1 MNPLALPP
9 KLPESDEMASDGE
22 RPSYELCLVCYPF
35 YPTKDSGRGV
45 DRYLFELIENLR
57 SLSGGARVRVVE
69 QGSSTGAWAAGK
81 KLCGLVLDLLSAKAG
96 VYHAVS
102 TPAGA
107 TAILLR
113 RRPVV
118 VTIHDL
124 LPFQVKAY
132 NPSLK
137 SAYARICTTICIKR
151 ATAIIVPFRVTQDE
165 LVASHGALAA
175 KIHVV
180 NYGVDHA
187 TYYPRPAVERR
198 ARRILYV
205 GEVSCAKGV
214 DVLLSAFARIKK
226 NIPDAE
232 LVIGGKGRDRAQLEA
247 SSRSLGLSGV
257 EFLGFV
263 PEADLAELYASAT
276 VMVFPSRYG
285 FGLSTLEA
293 MACGT
298 PVVVAATLDAPEFMS
313 DAGLLVTPGDA
324 EELASGIERILTE
337 PLLRQELSAKGITR
351 AALYS
356 WAATAEKTRAVC
368 DAVLAESGRSSS
380 A

>member
-1 MNPLALPP
+1 
-9 KLPESDEMASDGE
+9 MASDGE

-57 SLSGGARVRVVE
+57 SSTDVHVRVLE

-81 KLCGLVLDLLSAKAG
+81 KLCGLAIDLMSVKSA
-96 VYHAVS
+96 VYHAV
-102 TPAGA
+102 TPSAGA
-107 TAILLR
+107 TAILLGR
-113 RRPVV
+113 RRVV

-137 SAYARICTTICIKR
+137 SAYARVCNAICVKR
-151 ATAIIVPFRVTQDE
+151 AAAIIVPFRVTKDE
-165 LVASHGALAA
+165 LVAAHGALAA

-187 TYYPRPAVERR
+187 TYHPRPGVQRR
-198 ARRILYV
+198 TRRVLYV
-205 GEVSCAKGV
+205 GEVSLAKGV
-214 DVLLSAFARIKK
+214 DVLIRAFSRIKK
-226 NIPDAE
+226 SIPDAE
-232 LVIGGKGRDRAQLEA
+232 LVIGGKGRDRVQLEGL
-247 SSRSLGLSGV
+247 SRSLGLSGV

-263 PEADLAELYASAT
+263 PEADLAELYASAA

-298 PVVVAATLDAPEFMS
+298 PVVVAATLDAPEFVA
-313 DAGLLVTPGDA
+313 DAGLLVTPGDV
-324 EELASGIERILTE
+324 EDLARGIERILAE
-337 PLLRQELSAKGITR
+337 PSLRQEFSSKGLAR
-351 AALYS
+351 AAQYS
-356 WAATAEKTRAVC
+356 WAVTAARTRAVC
-368 DAVLAESGRSSS
+368 DAVFAER
-380 A
+380 

>member
-1 MNPLALPP
+1 LNPVTLRP
-9 KLPESDEMASDGE
+9 KIGENEMANDVE
-22 RPSYELCLVCYPF
+22 RPGYELCLVCYPF

-57 SLSGGARVRVVE
+57 SHSVNLRVRVLE
-69 QGSSTGAWAAGK
+69 QGSSVGAWAAGK
-81 KLCGLVLDLLSAKAG
+81 KLCRLVLDLLTVKSA
-96 VYHAVS
+96 VFHAVS

-107 TAILLR
+107 TAILLGR
-113 RRPVV
+113 GPVV

-124 LPFQVKAY
+124 LPFQVTGY

-137 SAYARICTTICIKR
+137 SAYARRCTQICVAR
-151 ATAIIVPFRVTQDE
+151 AAAIIVPFRVTKDE
-165 LVASHGALAA
+165 LVASHGALAS

-187 TYYPRPAVERR
+187 TYFPRPAVRPNPRR
-198 ARRILYV
+198 VLYV

-214 DVLLSAFARIKK
+214 DVLIDAFARVKK
-226 NIPDAE
+226 DVPDAE

-247 SSRSLGLSGV
+247 QCHSRGLEGV

-263 PEADLAELYASAT
+263 PEADLADLYASAA

-285 FGLSTLEA
+285 FGLSSLEA

-298 PVVVAATLDAPEFMS
+298 PVVVAATLDAPEFIA
-313 DAGLLVTPGDA
+313 DAGLLVTPGDPD
-324 EELASGIERILTE
+324 ELSSSIARILADPALRDELSTKGIER
-337 PLLRQELSAKGITR
+337 
-351 AALYS
+351 AARYS
-356 WAATAEKTRAVC
+356 WAATAANTRAVC
-368 DAVLAESGRSSS
+368 DLVLADR
-380 A
+380 

>member
-1 MNPLALPP
+1 MVS
-9 KLPESDEMASDGE
+9 EDERSG
-22 RPSYELCLVCYPF
+22 YELCLVCYPF

-57 SLSGGARVRVVE
+57 PLAAGARLRVLE
-69 QGSSTGAWAAGK
+69 QGSSVGAWAAGK
-81 KLCGLVLDLLSAKAG
+81 KLWRLARDLLSSKSD

-107 TAILLR
+107 TAIALGR
-113 RRPVV
+113 GPVV

-124 LPFQVKAY
+124 LPFQVTSY
-132 NPSLK
+132 NPSFK
-137 SAYARICTTICIKR
+137 SAYARRCTQICVAR
-151 ATAIIVPFRVTQDE
+151 ASAIIVPFRVTKDE
-165 LVASHGALAA
+165 LVASHGALAS

-187 TYYPRPAVERR
+187 TYYPRPSVERSP
-198 ARRILYV
+198 RRVLYV

-214 DVLLSAFARIKK
+214 DVLIKAFARVKK
-226 NIPDAE
+226 DIPDAK
-232 LVIGGKGRDRAQLEA
+232 LVIGGKGRDRAELEA
-247 SSRSLGLSGV
+247 LSHSLGLQEV

-263 PEADLAELYASAT
+263 PEADLAELYASAA

-285 FGLSTLEA
+285 FGLSSLEA

-298 PVVVAATLDAPEFMS
+298 PVVVAATLDAPEFVS

-324 EELASGIERILTE
+324 EELSSSIGRILAEPSLRTE
-337 PLLRQELSAKGITR
+337 LATKGIAR
-351 AALYS
+351 AAQYS
-356 WAATAEKTRAVC
+356 WAATAAKTRAVC
-368 DAVLAESGRSSS
+368 DAVFAQP
-380 A
+380 

>member
-1 MNPLALPP
+1 
-9 KLPESDEMASDGE
+9 MASDVE
-22 RPSYELCLVCYPF
+22 TPVYELCLVCYPF
-35 YPTKDSGRGV
+35 FPTKDSGRGV

-57 SLSGGARVRVVE
+57 SFGANLRVLE
-69 QGSSTGAWAAGK
+69 QGSSVGAWAAGK
-81 KLCGLVLDLLSAKAG
+81 KLCRLTLDLLSVKSG

-107 TAILLR
+107 SAILLG

-124 LPFQVKAY
+124 LPFQVTSY

-137 SAYARICTTICIKR
+137 SAFARRCTEICISR
-151 ATAIIVPFRVTQDE
+151 ANALIVPFRVTKDE
-165 LVASHGALAA
+165 LVAAHGAVAD

-187 TYYPRPAVERR
+187 TYHPRPSVQRSTRR
-198 ARRILYV
+198 VLYV

-214 DVLLSAFARIKK
+214 DVLIEAFASVKK
-226 NIPDAE
+226 DIPDAE
-232 LVIGGKGRDRAQLEA
+232 LVIGGKGRDRDQLLTKCDA
-247 SSRSLGLSGV
+247 LGLSGV

-263 PEADLAELYASAT
+263 PEADLAELYASAA

-285 FGLSTLEA
+285 FGLSSLEA

-298 PVVVAATLDAPEFMS
+298 PVVVAKTLDAPEFVS
-313 DAGLLVTPGDA
+313 DAGLLVTPGDPV
-324 EELASGIERILTE
+324 ELARSIRRILAEPALREQLSTKGIERAG
-337 PLLRQELSAKGITR
+337 Q
-351 AALYS
+351 YS
-356 WAATAEKTRAVC
+356 WASTAAKTRAVC
-368 DAVLAESGRSSS
+368 DSVFAER
-380 A
+380 

>member
-1 MNPLALPP
+1 MTVLHA
-9 KLPESDEMASDGE
+9 KFPENDQMPMDGE
-22 RPSYELCLVCYPF
+22 RPSYELCLLCYPF

-45 DRYLFELIENLR
+45 DRYVFELIENLR
-57 SLSGGARVRVVE
+57 SLSAEVKVRVVE
-69 QGSSTGAWAAGK
+69 QGSSVGAWAAGK
-81 KLCGLVLDLLSAKAG
+81 KLCGLVRDLLSAKAG

-107 TAILLR
+107 TAILLG

-137 SAYARICTTICIKR
+137 SAYARMCTTICVAR
-151 ATAIIVPFRVTQDE
+151 AAALIVPFRVTKDE
-165 LVASHGALAA
+165 LEASHAAVAS

-187 TYYPRPAVERR
+187 TYYPRPAVQRSPRR
-198 ARRILYV
+198 VLYV
-205 GEVSCAKGV
+205 GEVSCSKGV
-214 DVLLSAFARIKK
+214 DVLIQAFARVKK
-226 NIPDAE
+226 RIPEAE
-232 LVIGGKGRDRAQLEA
+232 LVIGGKGRDRTQLEVL
-247 SSRSLGLSGV
+247 SRSLGLSGV
-257 EFLGFV
+257 KFLGFV
-263 PEADLAELYASAT
+263 PEADLAGLYASAE

-324 EELASGIERILTE
+324 EDLASSIERILGE
-337 PLLRQELSAKGITR
+337 PALRQELSTKGIAR
-351 AALYS
+351 AAQYS
-356 WAATAEKTRAVC
+356 WAATAAKTRAVC
-368 DAVLAESGRSSS
+368 DTVFAEQGCSSPRP
-380 A
+380 

>member
-1 MNPLALPP
+1 
-9 KLPESDEMASDGE
+9 MASAD

-57 SLSGGARVRVVE
+57 QLSADVRVRVLE
-69 QGSSTGAWAAGK
+69 QGSSVGTWAAGK
-81 KLCGLVLDLLSAKAG
+81 KLCGLVADLLAAKAG

-107 TAILLR
+107 TAILLGR
-113 RRPVV
+113 GPVV

-137 SAYARICTTICIKR
+137 SAYARICTKLCVAR
-151 ATAIIVPFRVTQDE
+151 ADALIVPFRVTKDE
-165 LVASHGALAA
+165 LVASHRALAS

-187 TYYPRPAVERR
+187 TYYPRPAVPRS
-198 ARRILYV
+198 ARRVLYV

-214 DVLLSAFARIKK
+214 DVLIHAFARIQKTS
-226 NIPDAE
+226 PDAE
-232 LVIGGKGRDRAQLEA
+232 LVIGGKGRDRVELEA
-247 SSRSLGLSGV
+247 LSQSLGLRGV

-263 PEADLAELYASAT
+263 PEADLAELYASAA

-285 FGLSTLEA
+285 FGLSSLEA

-298 PVVVAATLDAPEFMS
+298 PVVVAETLDAPEFVA

-324 EELASGIERILTE
+324 EDLARSVERILRE
-337 PLLRQELSAKGITR
+337 PSLRQELSSKGIAR
-351 AALYS
+351 AAQYS
-356 WAATAEKTRAVC
+356 WAATAAKTRAVC
-368 DAVLAESGRSSS
+368 DAVFAEH
-380 A
+380 